1 MKKVFGVLIL
11 AVLLLFCS
19 CSSASDGCW
28 YGFFG
33 NEAYAFIYS
42 SSKNTIYEV
51 KLPLQSVI
59 SWGEQNNIGAVDQAV
74 VKFCGIGADGILASS
89 ALNRNAFCDI
99 LNSMDKTGERTP
111 YSRLQAMVDNSVRLS
126 QDPLASAMSRL
137 LGSDIKPALRLIAE
151 NSPSACFL
159 DATGYES
166 EEDTVKV
173 QKYVSTWLKQV
184 INGERI

>member
-1 MKKVFGVLIL
+1 MKKLLGILLL
-11 AVLLLFCS
+11 AVLLCFCS
-19 CSSASDGCW
+19 CSSSTDGCW

-33 NEAYAFIYS
+33 NEVYAFIYS

-51 KLPLQSVI
+51 KLPLQSMI
-59 SWGEQNNIGAVDQAV
+59 IWGEQNNISAVDQAV
-74 VKFCGIGADGILASS
+74 VKFCGLGADGILASS
-89 ALNRNAFCDI
+89 ALNRTAFCDLI
-99 LNSMDKTGERTP
+99 NSMDKTGERTP
-111 YSRLQAMVDNSVRLS
+111 YSRLQAIVDNSVRLS

-137 LGSDIKPALRLIAE
+137 LGSDIKPALRVIAE

-159 DATGYES
+159 DASEYES

-184 INGERI
+184 INGEKI